1 MQTML
6 NSPKKKNASFFI
18 NKALSGEADAW
29 LEQAEL
35 QQGSWWLYWRDWI
48 QSRSLAK
55 KKAPLRLGNKAYL
68 AGVAAPGEY
77 VYQQSE

>member
-1 MQTML
+1 ML

-18 NKALSGEADAW
+18 SKALPGEADTW
-29 LEQAEL
+29 LQQAEL

-48 QSRSLAK
+48 ESRSLAK
-55 KKAPLRLGNKAYL
+55 KKAPLRLGNKAYP
-68 AGVAAPGEY
+68 AGMAAPGDY